1 MQRLQA
7 ALVTSADHVGTIS
20 MATDP
25 CWVGANK
32 AQNQRLI
39 AVSFLLFFFLFAIPA
54 LWMEVLIRIKLSA
67 D

>member
-1 MQRLQA
+1 MRLVQRLPA

-25 CWVGANK
+25 CWVGANE

-39 AVSFLLFFFLFAIPA
+39 AVSFLLFFPLCNSSI
-54 LWMEVLIRIKLSA
+54 VDGGSN
-67 D
+67 